1 MDALKA
7 IELRKSVRSY
17 TEQPVSEDAIEK
29 ILKAANHAPAAGDF
43 HISVILNRELLREIN
58 DKALDIMKHSGNAFL
73 MERAALPGYQ
83 PLYGAPL
90 LLLFSAPAE
99 NPYSMANVSNAAT
112 TAVIAATSLELGTC
126 YAITPTLPLE
136 QDKDLCARAGV
147 PAGLKPLC
155 GVLVGHQDGEKF
167 ASSRT
172 ERNNIS
178 YCR

>member
-1 MDALKA
+1 MEAIKA

-17 TEQPVSEDAIEK
+17 KKEAVAEEAIAI
-29 ILKAANHAPAAGDF
+29 ILKAANLAPTAGDF
-43 HISVILNRELLREIN
+43 HISVILNAELLREIN

-73 MERAALPGYQ
+73 MERASLPGYQ

-90 LLLFSAPAE
+90 LLLFSASAE
-99 NPYSMANVSNAAT
+99 NPYSIANVSNAAT

-136 QDKDLCARAGV
+136 QDKDLRARAGV
-147 PAGLKPLC
+147 PAGLKALC
-155 GVLVGHQDGEKF
+155 GVLIGHPDGDRF
-167 ASSRT
+167 ATSRK
-172 ERNNIS
+172 ERDNIS